1 MAARAAGGGQIAA
14 NGRAFDYVK
23 NQILTGALRGGELVS
38 EGEIA
43 ETLGVSRTPVRE
55 AFLRLQV
62 EGFLRLYP
70 QRGALV
76 VPVSPEE
83 VRAVL
88 EARLVLEQFA
98 AGKLAGQE
106 AVARHA
112 VFGRMKAEL
121 DRQREAEP
129 RAFLDADR
137 AFHGVLV
144 GTAGNY
150 ILEGVYDSL
159 RDRQMRM
166 IGESTVREPD
176 RMRTILGEHQ
186 RIAEA
191 VRDGDRARAL
201 DAVSTHLAGTRSALG
216 FAV

>member
-1 MAARAAGGGQIAA
+1 MPGAAQTAA
-14 NGRAFDYVK
+14 NHRAFDYVK

-76 VPVSPEE
+76 VPVSPDE

-88 EARLVLEQFA
+88 EARQVLEQFA
-98 AGKLAGQE
+98 AGKLAEQD
-106 AVARHA
+106 AAARRA
-112 VFGRMKAEL
+112 VFDRMKTEL
-121 DRQREAEP
+121 DRQRQAEP
-129 RAFLDADR
+129 GAFLDADR
-137 AFHGVLV
+137 AFHGILLEMS
-144 GTAGNY
+144 GNY
-150 ILEGVYDSL
+150 ILKGVYDSL

-166 IGESTVREPD
+166 IGESTIRKPA
-176 RMRTILGEHQ
+176 RIRTILDEHE

-191 VRDGDRARAL
+191 VRDGDRVRAL

-216 FAV
+216 FGA